1 MKLPG
6 SMKFLRSQSLR
17 RRLTWRLVL
26 LQTITLS
33 VAATLLTMALL
44 QLDPSQ
50 RLIDSTLSEVIA
62 QAMQRAPDGSLVLGP
77 SKQLD
82 AYRAEGPGVWMLVVD
97 DAGNSY
103 REGPVPE
110 QYELLLPILNK
121 LWFID
126 IRDHGEPHT
135 LSAAFYTG
143 ETSIGKLHV
152 LAGGGAFVSL
162 VFAGILLGNI
172 FILPLLVVLIIATVI
187 AIPLIVRKVMRGLD
201 SAEAQARSI
210 NFNQHGTR
218 LPLDTVPREVRGL
231 VTAMNEAL
239 SRLDEG
245 YERHRRFLADA
256 AHELKTPIAI
266 LQTRVENLDPG
277 PERTRLLTDT
287 ARLAAMAEQ
296 LLDLQRLSQSGADFQ
311 PVDLVPL
318 AERVVADHAPLAISA
333 GYDISLRAPE
343 LQQWVLGDRG
353 AIERLLTNL
362 VQNAVVHGG
371 NEGTIEIEM
380 AGHGAFEVHDSGPGI
395 APEHRERVFEPF
407 YRIRPLDRGAGL
419 GLNLVREVVRQH
431 GGSIAVLPSHLGG
444 VCFRVQ
450 LPMAKT
456 AA

>member
-6 SMKFLRSQSLR
+6 PMKFLRSQSLR

-50 RLIDSTLSEVIA
+50 RLIDATLSETIA
-62 QAMQRAPDGSLVLGP
+62 QSMQRAPDGGLTLRP
-77 SKQLD
+77 NKQLE
-82 AYRAEGPGVWMLVVD
+82 AYRAEGPDVWMLVVD
-97 DAGNSY
+97 EAGNTY

-121 LWFID
+121 LWFVD
-126 IRDHGEPHT
+126 IRDNGEPPS

-143 ETSIGKLHV
+143 ETPIGKLHV
-152 LAGGGAFVSL
+152 LAGGGAFVSV

-172 FILPLLVVLIIATVI
+172 FILPLLVVLIIVTVI

-210 NFNQHGTR
+210 NFDQHGTR

-287 ARLAAMAEQ
+287 AQLAAMAEQ
-296 LLDLQRLSQSGADFQ
+296 LLDLQRLAQSRVDFQ

-333 GYDISLRAPE
+333 GYDISLRAPDPSS
-343 LQQWVLGDRG
+343 WVLGDRG

-362 VQNAVVHGG
+362 TQNAVVHGG
-371 NEGTIEIEM
+371 NNGTIEIEI
-380 AGHGAFEVHDSGPGI
+380 AGNGAFEVHDSGPGI
-395 APEHRERVFEPF
+395 APEHREKIFEPF

-431 GGSIAVLPSHLGG
+431 GGNISVLPSHLGG
-444 VCFRVQ
+444 VCFRVE
-450 LPMAKT
+450 LPVAV
-456 AA
+456 AP

>member
-6 SMKFLRSQSLR
+6 AMKFLRSQSLR

-44 QLDPSQ
+44 QLDPTQ
-50 RLIDSTLSEVIA
+50 RLIDATLSETIA
-62 QAMQRAPDGSLVLGP
+62 QSMQRAPDGSLVLSP
-77 SKQLD
+77 NKQLD
-82 AYRAEGPGVWMLVVD
+82 AYRAESPDVWMLVVD
-97 DAGNSY
+97 EAGNTY

-110 QYELLLPILNK
+110 QYELLQPILNR
-121 LWFID
+121 LWFVD
-126 IRDHGEPHT
+126 IRDHGEPHS

-143 ETSIGKLHV
+143 ETPIGKLHV
-152 LAGGGAFVSL
+152 LAGGGAFVSI

-210 NFNQHGTR
+210 NFDQHGTR
-218 LPLDTVPREVRGL
+218 LPLDTVPKEVRGL
-231 VTAMNEAL
+231 VSAMNEAL

-245 YERHRRFLADA
+245 YDRHRRFLADA

-296 LLDLQRLSQSGADFQ
+296 LLDLQRLAQSRVDFQ
-311 PVDLVPL
+311 PLDLVPV

-343 LQQWVLGDRG
+343 PSQWVLGDRG

-371 NEGTIEIEM
+371 NQGAIEIEM

-395 APEHRERVFEPF
+395 APEHREKIFEPF

-419 GLNLVREVVRQH
+419 GLNLVREVLRQH

-450 LPMAKT
+450 LPIAT
-456 AA
+456 APN

>member
-50 RLIDSTLSEVIA
+50 RLIDATLSEVIA
-62 QAMQRAPDGSLVLGP
+62 QSMQRAPDGSLTLGP

-110 QYELLLPILNK
+110 QYELLLPILNR

-126 IRDHGEPHT
+126 IRDHGEPHS

-143 ETSIGKLHV
+143 ETAIGKLHV
-152 LAGGGAFVSL
+152 LAGGGALVSL

-277 PERTRLLTDT
+277 PERTRLLTDI
-287 ARLAAMAEQ
+287 ARLGAMAEQ
-296 LLDLQRLSQSGADFQ
+296 LLDLQRLAQSSVDFQ
-311 PVDLVPL
+311 PVDIVPL

-333 GYDISLRAPE
+333 GYDISLRAPDPA
-343 LQQWVLGDRG
+343 QWVLGDRG

-395 APEHRERVFEPF
+395 APEHREKVFEPF

-450 LPMAKT
+450 LPIAKT
-456 AA
+456 PA